1 MNEITIPK
9 IKIEPYHM
17 FLQKKKV
24 KIFSFNLKPN
34 IEKGVKNMIETV
46 NDFKTIIEN
55 AKKDIKSTRFKI
67 IENAN
72 YELIN
77 LYFRLGKIID
87 ENWKY
92 GNNFVNELSLEL
104 KLEFPNMKGL
114 SSRNLSRMRV
124 FYKEYKNMQNLPVS
138 LANLPWTH
146 NYTLI
151 EKVKDRKKRLW
162 YAQKCLEN
170 GWSQIV
176 LIHQIETDL
185 YQRQKENVKLSN
197 FKEKMPLM
205 QSEMARDMMKDPYI
219 FELSNLKEKT
229 MEIDIE
235 NAMLERIKNLLLE
248 FGKGFSFVG
257 NQYKIST
264 NNNDYY
270 LDLLFYHLDL
280 RCYIVVE
287 LKNTNF
293 KPEYIGQLSF
303 YVTAVNKTLKKEYD
317 NESIG
322 LLLCNEKD
330 KLSVEWAL
338 ESTNNPIGVSSYEI
352 NKYIPKDILEKLPT
366 EEELNL
372 HMDIN

>member
-1 MNEITIPK
+1 MMEAI
-9 IKIEPYHM
+9 
-17 FLQKKKV
+17 
-24 KIFSFNLKPN
+24 
-34 IEKGVKNMIETV
+34 
-46 NDFKTIIEN
+46 NDFKSVIEN
-55 AKKDIKSTRFKI
+55 VKNDIKSTRFKI

-72 YELIN
+72 RELLY

-87 ENWKY
+87 ENSKY
-92 GNNFVNELSLEL
+92 GNKFINDLSIEL

-114 SSRNLSRMRV
+114 SARNLSRMRV
-124 FYKEYKNMQNLPVS
+124 FYKEYQDISNLPVP

-151 EKVKDRKKRLW
+151 EKVKDKEKRKW
-162 YAQKCLEN
+162 YAKKCLEN
-170 GWSQIV
+170 GWSQMV
-176 LIHQIETDL
+176 LIHQIDSNL
-185 YQRQKENVKLSN
+185 YQRQKENIKLSN
-197 FKEKMPLM
+197 FKNKMPFI

-219 FELSNLKEKT
+219 FELSNLKEQAI
-229 MEIDIE
+229 EIDIE

-270 LDLLFYHLDL
+270 LDLLFYHLEL

-317 NESIG
+317 NETVG
-322 LLLCNEKD
+322 LLLCKEKD

-338 ESTNNPIGVSSYEI
+338 ESANNPIGVSSYKI
-352 NKYIPKDILEKLPT
+352 DKYIPKDILEKLPT

-372 HMDIN
+372 HIDINDE

>member
-1 MNEITIPK
+1 
-9 IKIEPYHM
+9 
-17 FLQKKKV
+17 
-24 KIFSFNLKPN
+24 
-34 IEKGVKNMIETV
+34 MIETV
-46 NDFKTIIEN
+46 NEFKTIIEN
-55 AKKDIKSTRFKI
+55 VKKDIQNTRFKI
-67 IENAN
+67 MENAN

-104 KLEFPNMKGL
+104 KLDFPNMKGL

-124 FYKEYKNMQNLPVS
+124 FYKEYKNMQNLPMS
-138 LANLPWTH
+138 LANLPWSH

-151 EKVKDRKKRLW
+151 EKVKDIDKRMW
-162 YAQKCLEN
+162 YANKCLEN
-170 GWSQIV
+170 GWSHTILV
-176 LIHQIETDL
+176 HQIESDL
-185 YQRQKENVKLSN
+185 YQRQKENPKLTN
-197 FKEKMPLM
+197 FKGKMSVVR
-205 QSEMARDMMKDPYI
+205 SELARDMMKDPYI
-219 FELSNLKEKT
+219 FELSSLKERVIET
-229 MEIDIE
+229 DIE

-303 YVTAVNKTLKKEYD
+303 YVTAVNKTLKKAQD
-317 NESIG
+317 NNTIG
-322 LLLCNEKD
+322 LLLCKEKD
-330 KLSVEWAL
+330 RLSVEWSL
-338 ESTNNPIGVSSYEI
+338 EGANNPIGVSSYEI
-352 NKYIPKDILEKLPT
+352 DKYIPKDILEKLPT
-366 EEELNL
+366 EEDLNL
-372 HMDIN
+372 HISINE